1 MHEAMHE
8 RERLTPELKV
18 GDFEETSA
26 PRVRCTSSIAL
37 RVSESTATN
46 MSATSSEAIDY
57 IKKPAEEVR
66 VLA

>member
-18 GDFEETSA
+18 GDFETSA
-26 PRVRCTSSIAL
+26 PSRAL
-37 RVSESTATN
+37 HVIDCSQDSESTATN